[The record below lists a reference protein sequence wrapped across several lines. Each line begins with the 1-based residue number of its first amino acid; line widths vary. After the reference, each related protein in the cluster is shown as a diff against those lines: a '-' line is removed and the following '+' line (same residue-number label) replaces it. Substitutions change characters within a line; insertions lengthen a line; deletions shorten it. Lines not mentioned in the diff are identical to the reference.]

1 MSSNKNTITDEQAK
15 LVREWASNPVA
26 FSKMFENLGIYDV
39 CGTHTGAF
47 MLDDPHQVRAVNNFI
62 RHDKVINLWCHKSHK
77 WTLEAV
83 IMLWSALFHHEHH
96 ILYAEYNP
104 AMMKGNIKISPE
116 YHGSEHAPVTRMAF
130 SLCKMYEALP
140 DWFRELVPAT
150 YRGTRLGFDNASV
163 IEFVSPD
170 ARTEYYGRNIELLVV
185 HGVSSIPDDKFR
197 GLMSAF
203 LPRMFAPRKHQ
214 FKVLLSSEG
223 GVRRT
228 LFESLCKV
236 STDITEN
243 PDSYQDVN
251 GWVLDVV
258 RAGDLP
264 LDELTVL
271 LGGKKGIPEQPWR
284 YEDEFK

>member
-15 LVREWASNPVA
+15 MVKEWAANPVT
-26 FSKMFENLGIYDV
+26 FSKLFENLGIPDV
-39 CGTHTGAF
+39 CGSHVGAF
-47 MLDDPHQVRAVNNFI
+47 MLEEPHQVRAVNNII

-77 WTLEAV
+77 WAIEAV
-83 IMLWSALFHHEHH
+83 IMLWSALFHHGRQ
-96 ILYAEYNP
+96 ILYAEYSP
-104 AMMKGNIKISPE
+104 AMVRGIIKISPE

-140 DWFRELVPAT
+140 GWFRELVPAT
-150 YRGTRLGFDNASV
+150 YRATRLEFYNESV
-163 IEFVSPD
+163 IEFASPD

-185 HGVSSIPDDKFR
+185 HGVASVPDDRFR
-197 GLMSAF
+197 DLMSVF
-203 LPRMFAPRKHQ
+203 LPQMFSPRKHH

-236 STDITEN
+236 STDITGN
-243 PDSYQDVN
+243 PDAYQDVN
-251 GWVLDVV
+251 GWVLDAV
-258 RAGDLP
+258 RADDLP
-264 LDELTVL
+264 PDELTVL

-284 YEDEFK
+284 YEDEFN